1 MKKHFIAMAIA
12 LLPFCVVKSQIVPT
26 IKAGISFPSIS
37 SSQSKDLE
45 DAPSAVDYNMST
57 SFYVGGTVD
66 IPLSKAF
73 FLQTGAMVIGKG
85 GKNEFFGNKSKIKTF
100 YIEVPVN
107 FLHKFPVG
115 AHKIL
120 LGAGPYFA
128 VAFNGST
135 KLTNTSGQEY
145 NVDIRFGN
153 ELKRSDFGLNFVTGI
168 EFDKHLTLNVG
179 YGLGLMNIR
188 VLAADYITDRNNV
201 LSAGLGYKF

>member
-12 LLPFCVVKSQIVPT
+12 LLPFCALKSQIVPT
-26 IKAGISFPSIS
+26 IKAGVTFPSIS
-37 SSQSKDLE
+37 SNQSKDLQ
-45 DAPSAVDYNMST
+45 DAPGAVDYNTST

-66 IPLSKAF
+66 FPLSKAF
-73 FLQTGAMVIGKG
+73 YLQTGAMVIGKG
-85 GKNEFFGNKSKIKTF
+85 GQNEFYGNKSKIKTF
-100 YIEVPVN
+100 YVEVPVN
-107 FLHKFPVG
+107 VLHKFLIG
-115 AHKIL
+115 EHKIL

-128 VAFNGST
+128 VAFDGST

-153 ELKRSDFGLNFVTGI
+153 DYKRADFGLNFVTGV
-168 EFDKHLTLNVG
+168 EFSKHLTLNVG

-201 LSAGLGYKF
+201 LSAGLGYRF

>member
-12 LLPFCVVKSQIVPT
+12 LLPFCALKSQIVPT
-26 IKAGISFPSIS
+26 IKAGVTFPSIS
-37 SSQSKDLE
+37 SSQSKDLQ
-45 DAPSAVDYNMST
+45 DAPGAVDYNMST

-66 IPLSKAF
+66 FPLSKAF
-73 FLQTGAMVIGKG
+73 YLQTGAMVIGKG
-85 GKNEFFGNKSKIKTF
+85 GQNEFYGNKSKIKTF
-100 YIEVPVN
+100 YVEVPVN
-107 FLHKFPVG
+107 VLHKFPIG
-115 AHKIL
+115 EHKIL

-128 VAFNGST
+128 VAFDGST

-153 ELKRSDFGLNFVTGI
+153 DYKRADFGLNFVTGI
-168 EFDKHLTLNVG
+168 EFSKHLTLNVG

-201 LSAGLGYKF
+201 LSAGLGYRF